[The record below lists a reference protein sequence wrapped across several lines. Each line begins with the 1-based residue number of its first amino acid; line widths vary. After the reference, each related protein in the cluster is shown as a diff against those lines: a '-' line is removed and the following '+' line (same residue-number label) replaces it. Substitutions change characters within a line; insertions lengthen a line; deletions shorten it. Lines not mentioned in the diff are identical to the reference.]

1 MTTYIY
7 DDPYATIH
15 ATVIE
20 DADAMREYLDIY
32 RNPNT
37 RFHARIW
44 SGECMLTPL
53 ALAVEFAGQA
63 LDFATILSVFVNI
76 AGINPNEPYVIDD
89 FTGRLSIRTNAL
101 THLLALWKKDEG
113 RFVSS

>member
-1 MTTYIY
+1 MHA
-7 DDPYATIH
+7 DPLGTC
-15 ATVIE
+15 
-20 DADAMREYLDIY
+20 
-32 RNPNT
+32 
-37 RFHARIW
+37 
-44 SGECMLTPL
+44 SGVRRP
-53 ALAVEFAGQA
+53 GQA
-63 LDFATILSVFVNI
+63 LDFATVLSVLVNN